1 MLHSFNV
8 CFATNYISQIL
19 KPKIKT
25 FTPRNSCSE
34 YFYDCDMM
42 TDLFALET
50 HDFFGRAQFI
60 FFFTENISSL
70 RLEKRE
76 SFHVKY
82 CKNDGNKFPVKS
94 QDPEIT

>member
-1 MLHSFNV
+1 MTV
-8 CFATNYISQIL
+8 T
-19 KPKIKT
+19 
-25 FTPRNSCSE
+25 
-34 YFYDCDMM
+34 DMM

-50 HDFFGRAQFI
+50 HDFLGRGRAQFI
-60 FFFTENISSL
+60 FFFAVNISSS